1 MIFCPQHRI
10 MCSECKIS
18 CFGMFF
24 RGLYGE
30 NAPKVSKKS
39 EKTKIHFFDG
49 YKLYLVVLEKILGQ
63 KHQQRKS
70 IIIKTFGIFCEN
82 LMFQDN
88 FWLEPRDSMTK
99 NPGFHGFSE
108 IRPTSKSP
116 KKYFY

>member
-1 MIFCPQHRI
+1 MIF
-10 MCSECKIS
+10 S
-18 CFGMFF
+18 FF
-24 RGLYGE
+24 RWCYEE

-39 EKTKIHFFDG
+39 KNTKILFFDG
-49 YKLYLVVLEKILGQ
+49 YKLYLVVLEKIVDQ

-70 IIIKTFGIFCEN
+70 IIRKTFGIFCEH

-108 IRPTSKSP
+108 IRPTSKSS
-116 KKYFY
+116 KIYFYWTDF